1 MSFGGS
7 HPLPAA
13 RRPGAARQHARF
25 RGARIPCWCDSSR
38 THSRPGAGAWRH
50 PSAGRSELDRVR
62 TPVHRPARR
71 ARPDRVRAALVA
83 EAGDSA
89 LADVDRLKDALLD
102 LSAAHPSGIAQLFAG
117 RTTRLSNLVR
127 EGSALSAAKRRARA
141 VSSRAEDYAQRYGLA
156 SAFLAIGVATWTE
169 EIPEPEPTAG
179 RADAAADDVP
189 GADECDPDEA
199 AASTEASETTEAD
212 PADASTGAPETT
224 EADPAPSDAPSQ
236 T

>member
-1 MSFGGS
+1 MSG
-7 HPLPAA
+7 
-13 RRPGAARQHARF
+13 RDRY
-25 RGARIPCWCDSSR
+25 
-38 THSRPGAGAWRH
+38 RH
-50 PSAGRSELDRVR
+50 DYR
-62 TPVHRPARR
+62 ARR
-71 ARPDRVRAALVA
+71 AGAPTPCRPSGGQGWRAALVA

-189 GADECDPDEA
+189 GADADEA
-199 AASTEASETTEAD
+199 TET
-212 PADASTGAPETT
+212 PETT
-224 EADPAPSDAPSQ
+224 ETTETTETDP
-236 T
+236 

>member
-1 MSFGGS
+1 MSG
-7 HPLPAA
+7 
-13 RRPGAARQHARF
+13 RDRY
-25 RGARIPCWCDSSR
+25 
-38 THSRPGAGAWRH
+38 RH
-50 PSAGRSELDRVR
+50 DYR
-62 TPVHRPARR
+62 ARR
-71 ARPDRVRAALVA
+71 ARAPTREPEPGGTHRPAGPSSTESGTVPTDQLVERARTGWCAALVA

-169 EIPEPEPTAG
+169 G
-179 RADAAADDVP
+179 SR
-189 GADECDPDEA
+189 
-199 AASTEASETTEAD
+199 SRSR
-212 PADASTGAPETT
+212 PAVGSG
-224 EADPAPSDAPSQ
+224 SGISSV
-236 T
+236 